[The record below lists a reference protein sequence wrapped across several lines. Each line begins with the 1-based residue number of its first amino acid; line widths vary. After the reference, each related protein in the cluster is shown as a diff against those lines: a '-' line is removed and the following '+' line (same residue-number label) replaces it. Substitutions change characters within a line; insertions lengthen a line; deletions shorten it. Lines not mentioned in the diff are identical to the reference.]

1 MGAKSVRTRKVTLAA
16 GTVAVHQGDGTKP
29 RVLLVHRPRYDDWT
43 LPKGHLDPDEYEAVA
58 AARETWEE
66 GGSRVALGRPAGVLS
81 YPVGGGTKVVH
92 YWTARA
98 DRIQA
103 RKPDR
108 EVDKVAWL
116 TPANALA
123 RMTYDDEKQVLRTA
137 LELEDTTPFLIVRHA
152 KAMDRKHWSGRDQAR
167 PITARGRKQSA
178 RLIPLLDAFG
188 VRSLAS
194 SSSTRCVQTLLPY
207 SRHAGVTVDPWAILS
222 EEIGEE
228 NPKGVAKLTRRLAR
242 EAASS
247 GVPSAVC
254 VHRPV
259 LPVMLAELGIPPRLM
274 QTSATIIAHLNA
286 SAEVVAMESHR
297 PRC

>member
-1 MGAKSVRTRKVTLAA
+1 MGAKSARTRKITVAA
-16 GTVAVHQGDGTKP
+16 GTVALHERDGKKP
-29 RVLLVHRPRYDDWT
+29 QVLLVHRPSYDDWT

-66 GGSRVALGRPAGVLS
+66 SGSRVVLGRPAGVIS

-98 DRIQA
+98 LQIRA

-116 TPANALA
+116 TPSHALT
-123 RMTYDDEKQVLRTA
+123 RMTYDDEKGVLRTA
-137 LELEDTTPFLIVRHA
+137 LALEKTTPFLIVRHA
-152 KAMDRKHWSGRDQAR
+152 KAMDRKNWSGRDQAR
-167 PITARGRKQSA
+167 PITARGRKQAS
-178 RLIPLLDAFG
+178 RLVPLLEAFG

-194 SSSTRCVQTLLPY
+194 SSSTRCVQTLVPY
-207 SRHAGVTVDPWAILS
+207 AQRAGLTVDPWAILS

-228 NPKGVAKLTRRLAR
+228 NPKGVAKLMRRLAR
-242 EAASS
+242 EAAAS
-247 GVPSAVC
+247 GVPTAVC
-254 VHRPV
+254 GHRPV
-259 LPVMLAELGIPPRLM
+259 LPVMLAELGIAPRLM
-274 QTSATIIAHLNA
+274 QTAATIIAHL
-286 SAEVVAMESHR
+286 SPSGEVVATEFHR